1 MPQDEIN
8 GSVAGVIGLGSI
20 GQEIERK
27 ALILGMHVIGVKN
40 NPQPLEWFDHVY
52 GPAEMEEVFKQSDY
66 VINLLH
72 TAYRWI
78 LRWD

>member
-1 MPQDEIN
+1 MR
-8 GSVAGVIGLGSI
+8 VT
-20 GQEIERK
+20 
-27 ALILGMHVIGVKN
+27 GVKN
-40 NPQPLEWFDHVY
+40 SPQPLEWVDHVY

-72 TAYRWI
+72 TVYRWV

>member
-20 GQEIERK
+20 GQEIARK
-27 ALILGMHVIGVKN
+27 ALILDMHVIGVKN
-40 NPQPLEWFDHVY
+40 TVQPLEWFDHVY

-72 TAYRWI
+72 TV
-78 LRWD
+78 